1 MSTGQRRES
10 GAAKEDDLWGKT
22 LRVRAD
28 RDWGE
33 GRRGREPRA
42 GVHKSGATQQGL
54 EANSPG
60 GTPVRLDCYL
70 QGREPVKIRV
80 NKDIF
85 R

>member
-22 LRVRAD
+22 LRARAD

-33 GRRGREPRA
+33 GRRGHEPRA

-54 EANSPG
+54 EQTAAGRNTCPLRLLSP
-60 GTPVRLDCYL
+60 
-70 QGREPVKIRV
+70 REGAC
-80 NKDIF
+80 
-85 R
+85 

>member
-1 MSTGQRRES
+1 M
-10 GAAKEDDLWGKT
+10 WGKT
-22 LRVRAD
+22 LRGRAD

-33 GRRGREPRA
+33 GRR
-42 GVHKSGATQQGL
+42 VVSLGL
-54 EANSPG
+54 GFTIPGPHSKAWRQTAAG